1 MTFTPGSLTLAAAT
15 AAALIIALTP
25 ASFAQD
31 AMATDAMAADAM
43 AMDATAPMS
52 DDDLKLCLEQA
63 GMISFATVMEAAA
76 KACHDQ
82 HEGVMGDAMGGGAIS
97 AADGCQRRPGLWFHD
112 HGSRGDIASHCSISP
127 I

>member
-1 MTFTPGSLTLAAAT
+1 MTFTPGPLTLAAAT

-25 ASFAQD
+25 GSFAQD

-43 AMDATAPMS
+43 AMDAMAPMS

-76 KACHDQ
+76 KACHDL
-82 HEGVMGDAMGGGAIS
+82 HNGMMGNAMGSDAMMGGDAMATD
-97 AADGCQRRPGLWFHD
+97 AMAP
-112 HGSRGDIASHCSISP
+112 AKP
-127 I
+127 